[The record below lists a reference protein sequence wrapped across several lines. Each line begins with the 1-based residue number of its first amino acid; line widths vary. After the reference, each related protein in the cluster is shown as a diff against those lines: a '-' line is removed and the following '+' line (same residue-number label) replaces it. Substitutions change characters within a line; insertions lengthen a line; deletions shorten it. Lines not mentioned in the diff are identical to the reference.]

1 MTKAGQQANPAQGPW
16 VWVRRNP
23 VPHPGLSHG
32 PLPPPQAPQ
41 PPWLFSLRSPSPPN
55 PATSASLTEFWK
67 NSFLLNYAKKT
78 ENFQEEHFTE
88 AQRGKHRGR
97 GTVSFQ
103 SADNLTTRLVEDH
116 LVGTVDKV
124 SVPQNSLTHQD
135 LAGRLASSLA
145 GMSVVPVNWDLL
157 NDLSIL
163 HGYELRNSFL

>member
-16 VWVRRNP
+16 VRVRKSP
-23 VPHPGLSHG
+23 VAHPGLSHG
-32 PLPPPQAPQ
+32 PLPPPQLPQPPQ
-41 PPWLFSLRSPSPPN
+41 PPWLLLRSPSPPN

-97 GTVSFQ
+97 GTVNFQ
-103 SADNLTTRLVEDH
+103 STDNLTTRLVEDH

-145 GMSVVPVNWDLL
+145 RMSIVPVNWDLL
-157 NDLSIL
+157 SDLSIL
-163 HGYELRNSFL
+163 HGYEL